1 MNLFSILLVVSCLT
15 NSSPSAL
22 HPSTREGQGEGTV
35 ITFVG
40 DVLLDRGVRQVI
52 DLRGVDHL
60 FTPEVDRLFRTSDV
74 VVANL
79 ECPATEVRQP
89 VFKRFCFR
97 GEPKWLPALHRHGIT
112 HLNLANNHS
121 VDQGRKGLTS
131 TIEHVRRAGM
141 VPIGAGRTM
150 QEAVQPVLL
159 TSSPRK
165 VFLLASVQMALENY
179 PYLPAKP
186 SVSQMTI
193 DSLSVSIQRLK
204 RQHPGCAVVVS
215 LHWGGEHTTEPI
227 PAQRVQAHRLV
238 DAGAD
243 ALVCHHTHTLQT
255 VETYRGRPIYYS
267 IGNFI
272 FDQPKPLNSRAAIVQ
287 LHVTRNTVA
296 AHTIPIEI
304 RHCVPHIVKE

>member
-1 MNLFSILLVVSCLT
+1 MNLFSILLVVSLQ
-15 NSSPSAL
+15 S
-22 HPSTREGQGEGTV
+22 V

-40 DVLLDRGVRQVI
+40 DVLLDRGVRKVI

-60 FTPEVDRLFRTSDV
+60 FTPEVDSLFRTSDV

-79 ECPATEVRQP
+79 ECPATEIRSP
-89 VFKRFCFR
+89 LMKRFNFR
-97 GEPKWLPALHRHGIT
+97 TEPQWLPALRRHGIT

-121 VDQGRKGLTS
+121 TDQGRKGLSS
-131 TIEHVRRAGM
+131 TIGHIRRAGM
-141 VPIGAGRTM
+141 VPVGAGPTM
-150 QEAVQPVLL
+150 ADATKPVLL
-159 TSSPRK
+159 TASPRK

-179 PYLPAKP
+179 PYLPDRP
-186 SVSQMTI
+186 SVSQLTI
-193 DSLSVSIQRLK
+193 DSLCFAIQRLK

-215 LHWGGEHTTEPI
+215 LHWGAEHKTEPI

-255 VETYRGRPIYYS
+255 FETYRGRPIYYS

-272 FDQPKPLNSRAAIVQ
+272 FDQPKSINSRAAIVQ
-287 LHVTRNTVA
+287 LRVTRDAVTA
-296 AHTIPIEI
+296 TALPIEI
-304 RHCVPHIVKE
+304 RHCVPRLVR

>member
-1 MNLFSILLVVSCLT
+1 MNLFSILLVVSLQ
-15 NSSPSAL
+15 S
-22 HPSTREGQGEGTV
+22 V

-40 DVLLDRGVRQVI
+40 DVLLDRGVRKVI

-60 FTPEVDRLFRTSDV
+60 FTPEVDSLFRTSDV

-79 ECPATEVRQP
+79 ECPATEIRSP
-89 VFKRFCFR
+89 LMKRFSFR
-97 GEPKWLPALHRHGIT
+97 TEPQWLPALRRHGIT

-121 VDQGRKGLTS
+121 TDQGRKGLSS
-131 TIEHVRRAGM
+131 TIGHIRRAGM
-141 VPIGAGRTM
+141 VPVGAGPTM
-150 QEAVQPVLL
+150 ADATKPVLL
-159 TSSPRK
+159 TASPRK

-179 PYLPAKP
+179 PYLPDRP
-186 SVSQMTI
+186 SVSQLTI
-193 DSLSVSIQRLK
+193 DSLCFAIQRLK

-215 LHWGGEHTTEPI
+215 LHWGAEHKTEPI

-255 VETYRGRPIYYS
+255 FETYRGRPIYYS

-272 FDQPKPLNSRAAIVQ
+272 FDQPKPINSRAAIVQ
-287 LHVTRNTVA
+287 LRVTRDAVTATALPV
-296 AHTIPIEI
+296 EI
-304 RHCVPHIVKE
+304 RHCVPRLVR

>member
-1 MNLFSILLVVSCLT
+1 MNLFSILLVVSLQ
-15 NSSPSAL
+15 S
-22 HPSTREGQGEGTV
+22 V

-40 DVLLDRGVRQVI
+40 DVLLDRGVRKVI

-60 FTPEVDRLFRTSDV
+60 FTPEVDSLFRTSDV

-79 ECPATEVRQP
+79 ECPATEIRSP
-89 VFKRFCFR
+89 LMKRFNFR
-97 GEPKWLPALHRHGIT
+97 TEPQWLPALRRHGIT

-121 VDQGRKGLTS
+121 TDQGRKGLSS
-131 TIEHVRRAGM
+131 TIGHIRRAGM
-141 VPIGAGRTM
+141 VPVGAGPTM
-150 QEAVQPVLL
+150 ADATKPVLL
-159 TSSPRK
+159 TASPRK

-179 PYLPAKP
+179 PYLPDRP
-186 SVSQMTI
+186 SVSQLTI
-193 DSLSVSIQRLK
+193 DSLCFAIQRLK

-215 LHWGGEHTTEPI
+215 LHWGAEHKTEPI

-255 VETYRGRPIYYS
+255 FETYRGRPIYYS

-272 FDQPKPLNSRAAIVQ
+272 FDQPKPINSRAAIVQ
-287 LHVTRNTVA
+287 LRVTRDTVTA
-296 AHTIPIEI
+296 TALPIEI
-304 RHCVPHIVKE
+304 RHCVPHMVQ

>member
-1 MNLFSILLVVSCLT
+1 MNLFSILLVVSLQ
-15 NSSPSAL
+15 S
-22 HPSTREGQGEGTV
+22 V

-40 DVLLDRGVRQVI
+40 DVLLDRGVRKVI

-60 FTPEVDRLFRTSDV
+60 FTPEVDSLFCTSDV

-79 ECPATEVRQP
+79 ECPATEIRSP
-89 VFKRFCFR
+89 LMKRFSFR
-97 GEPKWLPALHRHGIT
+97 AEPQWLPALRRHGIT

-121 VDQGRKGLTS
+121 TDQGRKGLSS
-131 TIEHVRRAGM
+131 TIDHIRRAGM
-141 VPIGAGRTM
+141 VPVGAGPTM
-150 QEAVQPVLL
+150 ADATKPVLL
-159 TSSPRK
+159 TASPRK

-179 PYLPAKP
+179 PYLPDRP
-186 SVSQMTI
+186 SVSQLTI
-193 DSLSVSIQRLK
+193 DSLCSSIQRLK

-215 LHWGGEHTTEPI
+215 LHWGAEHKTEPI

-255 VETYRGRPIYYS
+255 FETYRGRPIYYS

-272 FDQPKPLNSRAAIVQ
+272 FDQPKPINSRAAIVQ
-287 LHVTRNTVA
+287 LRVTRDAVTA
-296 AHTIPIEI
+296 TALPIEI
-304 RHCVPHIVKE
+304 RHCVPRLVR

>member
-1 MNLFSILLVVSCLT
+1 MNLFSILLVVSLQ
-15 NSSPSAL
+15 S
-22 HPSTREGQGEGTV
+22 V

-40 DVLLDRGVRQVI
+40 DVLLDRGVRKVI

-60 FTPEVDRLFRTSDV
+60 FTPEVDSLFRTSDV

-79 ECPATEVRQP
+79 ECPATEIRSP
-89 VFKRFCFR
+89 LMKRFSFR
-97 GEPKWLPALHRHGIT
+97 TEPQWLPALRRHGIT

-121 VDQGRKGLTS
+121 TDQGRKGLSS
-131 TIEHVRRAGM
+131 TIGHIRRAGM
-141 VPIGAGRTM
+141 VPVGAGPTM
-150 QEAVQPVLL
+150 ADATKPVLL
-159 TSSPRK
+159 TASPRK

-179 PYLPAKP
+179 PYLPDRP
-186 SVSQMTI
+186 SVSQLTI
-193 DSLSVSIQRLK
+193 DSLCFAIQRLK

-215 LHWGGEHTTEPI
+215 LHWGAEHKTEPI

-255 VETYRGRPIYYS
+255 FETYRGRPIYYS

-272 FDQPKPLNSRAAIVQ
+272 FDQPKPINSRAAIVQ
-287 LHVTRNTVA
+287 LRVTRDAVTA
-296 AHTIPIEI
+296 TALPIEI
-304 RHCVPHIVKE
+304 RHCVPRLVR